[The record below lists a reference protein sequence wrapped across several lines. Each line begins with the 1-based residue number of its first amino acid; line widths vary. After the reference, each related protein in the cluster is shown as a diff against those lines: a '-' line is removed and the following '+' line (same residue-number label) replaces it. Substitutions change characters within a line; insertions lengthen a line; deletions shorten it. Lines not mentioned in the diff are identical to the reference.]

1 MFNLVVK
8 HLQLVESYPLII
20 QVTST

>member
-8 HLQLVESYPLII
+8 HLQLVEPYPLII